1 MMANYYG
8 NAFFTIGATGA
19 IDCND
24 GFLKSRPALEYPPN
38 GSVKILYYSGTS
50 DRREEMHLHPPQ
62 PLRAV
67 CVDNPPLL
75 QRGWCI
81 QKRAFSTRCL
91 FFARDLSNSTDCLG
105 KQR

>member
-1 MMANYYG
+1 MANYYG

-67 CVDNPPLL
+67 CVDNPPPPPTGLVHPKASLL
-75 QRGWCI
+75 NAVSFLRP
-81 QKRAFSTRCL
+81 RL
-91 FFARDLSNSTDCLG
+91 PHLG
-105 KQR
+105 MCRV